1 MIETVPLAADQ
12 YAAAA
17 LPDWRG
23 RDWSSHERRV
33 VTADQEINLCD
44 VGSGE
49 EASVLVHG
57 MGGRWQH
64 WLPAIPS
71 LAEHRRVVALDLP
84 GFGRSPSPRDKV
96 SLELFADCAAAV
108 CRALGISRATF
119 FGHSLGGPIG
129 TRFCLRHP
137 ELADGLVLVA
147 GPVYSFARV
156 LGVSGLPQIRQSRAR
171 VTAAIVTE
179 VLTAAIPL
187 PIFLQ
192 AQIAVRPRL
201 RRLALWPYVRAPEQ
215 LAPEQAE
222 LLIGGA
228 GAPGVFPTAR
238 AIGQAEPMVGIEKVK
253 CPILSINGGED
264 LIVPVADVEH
274 FATVRPD
281 AEIIVIEGSGH
292 MIMLEA
298 ARAFNEASA
307 RAFSREPPGTRLV
320 VEPAPGSRF
329 I

>member
-1 MIETVPLAADQ
+1 MIETVSLAADE
-12 YAAAA
+12 YAAPPQ
-17 LPDWRG
+17 PDWRG
-23 RDWSSHERRV
+23 RDWSSYERRV
-33 VTADQEINLCD
+33 ETGDQEINLCD
-44 VGSGE
+44 LGSGE

-57 MGGRWQH
+57 MGGRWQN

-84 GFGRSPSPRDKV
+84 GFGQSPLPRDEV

-119 FGHSLGGPIG
+119 FGHSMGGPIG

-137 ELADGLVLVA
+137 ELADGFVLVA

-156 LGVSGLPQIRQSRAR
+156 LGLSALPLNRQGRAR

-187 PIFLQ
+187 PAFVQ
-192 AQIAVRPRL
+192 AQIAARPRL
-201 RRLALWPYVRAPEQ
+201 RRLALWPYVSAPEQ
-215 LAPEQAE
+215 LSPEQAE
-222 LLIGGA
+222 LIIGGA
-228 GAPGVFPTAR
+228 GSPGVFPTAR
-238 AIGQAEPMVGIEKVK
+238 AIGRTEPLVGIEKIE

-264 LIVPVADVEH
+264 LIVPPADVEH

-292 MIMLEA
+292 MVMLEA
-298 ARAFNEASA
+298 ARAFNQASA
-307 RAFSREPPGTRLV
+307 RAFSRKPS
-320 VEPAPGSRF
+320 AIGS
-329 I
+329 

>member
-1 MIETVPLAADQ
+1 MIETVSPAADE
-12 YAAAA
+12 YAAPPR
-17 LPDWRG
+17 PDWRG
-23 RDWSSHERRV
+23 RDWSLHERRL
-33 VTADQEINLCD
+33 AIGDQEINLCD

-84 GFGRSPSPRDKV
+84 GFGQSPPPRDRV

-119 FGHSLGGPIG
+119 FGHSMGGPIG

-137 ELADGLVLVA
+137 ELAEGFVLVG

-156 LGVSGLPQIRQSRAR
+156 LGLSGLPRSRQSRAR

-179 VLTAAIPL
+179 VLTSAIPL
-187 PIFLQ
+187 PAFLA
-192 AQIAVRPRL
+192 AQIAARPRL
-201 RRLALWPYVRAPEQ
+201 RRLALWPYVRDPEQ
-215 LAPEQAE
+215 LSPEQAE
-222 LLIGGA
+222 LLTGGA
-228 GAPGVFPTAR
+228 GSPGVFPTAR
-238 AIGQAEPMVGIEKVK
+238 AIGRAEPLIGIEKIE
-253 CPILSINGGED
+253 CPILSINGSDD
-264 LIVPVADVEH
+264 LIVPMADVEH

-281 AEIIVIEGSGH
+281 AETIVIEGSGH
-292 MIMLEA
+292 MIVLEA
-298 ARAFNEASA
+298 ARAFNQASA
-307 RAFSREPPGTRLV
+307 RAFARKPP
-320 VEPAPGSRF
+320 AIGS
-329 I
+329 